1 MQSSFKVFLKNSMP
15 LNETVKH
22 HGLIIRV
29 AIPSPLRRVFDYLPP
44 IVEQLSI
51 EPGMRV
57 RVPFGK
63 REVVGVVV
71 ESAQDSTL
79 PPNRLKSIRT
89 VLDREPLFSSA
100 LFRTLL
106 WAAAYYQHPIGEVF
120 QTALPVKLR
129 STGPV
134 KVDTTVYRVLIP
146 LDGDISTSLK
156 QAKKQKSL
164 LELIESEFEVNESRI
179 KNAGYSR
186 RTLNQLM
193 EKNLV
198 KRYMVASERVAKF
211 KPPTSASELQL
222 PLNDAQK
229 VAVKTILKSSD
240 SYACYLL
247 DGVTG
252 SGKTEVYMQLI
263 QHQLA
268 NGRQCLVLVP
278 EIGLTP
284 QTVSRFRERFTCPVV
299 VMHSGLSDAARLDAW
314 NHSRQCAYRAL

>member
-44 IVEQLSI
+44 IAEQLSI
-51 EPGMRV
+51 KPGMRV

-79 PPNRLKSIRT
+79 HPNRLKSIGT

-129 STGPV
+129 STEPV
-134 KVDTTVYRVLIP
+134 KVDTAVYRVLIP
-146 LDGDISTSLK
+146 LDGDTSTSLK

-164 LELIESEFEVNESRI
+164 LELIESEFEVNENRI

-198 KRYMVASERVAKF
+198 KRYMVASERAAKF

-268 NGRQCLVLVP
+268 NGRQ
-278 EIGLTP
+278 
-284 QTVSRFRERFTCPVV
+284 
-299 VMHSGLSDAARLDAW
+299 
-314 NHSRQCAYRAL
+314 